1 MQYHFYKYNTYTT
14 KFDYNELFGCK
25 SIKEKDKGE
34 EFEKVTVVMK
44 KKSEYNSGDWRR
56 EKREEGMA
64 DRRGRNLSTF

>member
-1 MQYHFYKYNTYTT
+1 MQ
-14 KFDYNELFGCK
+14 